1 MTPLETR
8 KQLLIVESELNR
20 AQLAGDVAALRADIR
35 ALSNRAKS
43 IGSIAST
50 VAMVVSALAAF
61 RRDKPARADGKRSW
75 LDVIL
80 KSAGLISNLWMALRS
95 PARDRE

>member
-1 MTPLETR
+1 MSPLETR

-35 ALSNRAKS
+35 ALSHRAKS

-50 VAMVVSALAAF
+50 VAAAVSVVTAF
-61 RRDKPARADGKRSW
+61 RRGKPAPADGKRSW
-75 LDVIL
+75 LDIVL
-80 KSAGLISNLWMALRS
+80 KSAGLISTLWMAFRS
-95 PARDRE
+95 PHRDPK